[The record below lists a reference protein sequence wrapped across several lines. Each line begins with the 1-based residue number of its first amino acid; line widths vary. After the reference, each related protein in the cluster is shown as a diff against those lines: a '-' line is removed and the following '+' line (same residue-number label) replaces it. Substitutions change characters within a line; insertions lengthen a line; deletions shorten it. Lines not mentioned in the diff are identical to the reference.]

1 MLVLIIMFY
10 CSNINHQIIMIHPV
24 RTNGMKQQGKQ
35 VSTNL
40 KIVPVIRIY
49 YIHAQFYD
57 NVFI

>member
-1 MLVLIIMFY
+1 
-10 CSNINHQIIMIHPV
+10 MIHPV